1 MQKTERIRENLARLY
16 KEQNA
21 DKRYKFEGTF
31 VRFGH
36 SKRDPEIKTAVLEN
50 VYLIKEDGSKE
61 FVTDHAWIKVGK
73 KFKNFVKRIKNRYDL
88 ELKTGNKIHFQAFI
102 DQYYKEG
109 KERFFKDYRFSS
121 LRHIEL
127 PEEPKW
133 REEAKRLLLEQLEK
147 EKAAN
152 EDSSEKGAENE

>member
-1 MQKTERIRENLARLY
+1 MQKTERIRENLVKLY
-16 KEQNA
+16 MEQNA

-31 VRFGH
+31 VRFGY
-36 SKRDPEIKTAVLEN
+36 SKRDPELKTAVLEN
-50 VYLIKEDGSKE
+50 IYLIKEDGTKE

-88 ELKTGNKIHFQAFI
+88 ELKKGDKIHFQAFI

-109 KERFFKDYRFSS
+109 KEKFFKDYRFSS

-133 REEAKRLLLEQLEK
+133 REEAKRILLEQI
-147 EKAAN
+147 N
-152 EDSSEKGAENE
+152 NSKGVENE